1 MKIKFGTSGWRAI
14 ISEDFTFDNV
24 RLLSQAVSNYL
35 KGAGLSK
42 KGVLIGHDTRFLSS
56 DFAREAARVLAS
68 NDIRVYLPKRSTP
81 TPTVSYSVINKKLG
95 GAIMISASHNAPE
108 YNGFKFSAETGGPS
122 SEKVSRMIE
131 KQAACVKIKDVKND
145 EKKAEKN
152 IITFD
157 PRPAYMRKLRKVL
170 NMSMLKASRMKIAVD
185 CMNGIAAG
193 YLDRFIKD
201 LNYEVKVINAHN
213 DPLYG
218 GRNPDPSPEN
228 LKELINVVKKENFD
242 IGLAVD
248 GDSDRFGV
256 IDGNGEFI
264 IPNKIIS
271 LIFYY
276 LVNSAKLMP
285 CVARSVST
293 THLIDEIAKDY
304 GVNTVETPIGFKYI
318 AEQLLSGACMLGAE
332 ESGGLSV
339 AGHVPEKDGLL
350 ANLLVVEAMVY
361 FKKPLRAILDEIY
374 QKYGR
379 FYNKRINIKVDWPSQ
394 RKFMAKLAQKPPLR
408 IAKRKVVTINKVDG
422 YKFILEDGDWLM
434 FRPSGTE
441 PMVRCYIESRSRKR
455 YNNLLKEAG
464 NLIETM
470 R

>member
-1 MKIKFGTSGWRAI
+1 
-14 ISEDFTFDNV
+14 
-24 RLLSQAVSNYL
+24 
-35 KGAGLSK
+35 
-42 KGVLIGHDTRFLSS
+42 
-56 DFAREAARVLAS
+56 
-68 NDIRVYLPKRSTP
+68 
-81 TPTVSYSVINKKLG
+81 
-95 GAIMISASHNAPE
+95 
-108 YNGFKFSAETGGPS
+108 ETGGPS
-122 SEKVSRMIE
+122 SKKVTRMIE
-131 KQAACVKIKDVKND
+131 KEAARVKIKDVKID

-152 IITFD
+152 IIAFD
-157 PRPAYMRKLRKVL
+157 PRPPYMRKLRKVL
-170 NMSMLKASRMKIAVD
+170 NMPMLKAGRMKIAVD

-193 YLDRFIKD
+193 YLDKFLKD
-201 LNYEVKVINAHN
+201 LNYEVKVINVHS

-218 GRNPDPSPEN
+218 GRNPDPSTEN
-228 LKELINVVKKENFD
+228 LKELINTVKKENFD

-256 IDGNGEFI
+256 IDENGEFI
-264 IPNKIIS
+264 IPNKVIS

-318 AEQLLSGACMLGAE
+318 AEQLLSGTCMFGAE

-339 AGHVPEKDGLL
+339 AGHIPEKDGLL

-361 FKKPLRAILDEIY
+361 FKKSLKVILDEIY

-379 FYNKRINIKVDWPSQ
+379 FYNKRINIEMDWPSQ
-394 RKFMAKLAQKPPLR
+394 VKFMTKLAQKPPLR
-408 IAKRKVVTINKVDG
+408 IAGKRVAAVNRVDG
-422 YKFILEDGDWLM
+422 YKFILENGDWLM

-441 PMVRCYIESRSRKR
+441 PMVRCYAESRSRKG
-455 YNNLLKEAG
+455 YNSLLEETGK
-464 NLIETM
+464 LIKAIG
-470 R
+470 